1 MDKQRGGGFT
11 VSGYLALILLALAA
25 TEAALIGHLY
35 RNRTIEVHLPVG
47 TTVHGG
53 SSDDKYRIHAW
64 PTDDRSCCDVADT
77 ICYTN
82 I

>member
-35 RNRTIEVHLPVG
+35 RHRAIEIHMPVG

-64 PTDDRSCCDVADT
+64 PTNDRSCCDAFNT
-77 ICYTN
+77 ICYSN